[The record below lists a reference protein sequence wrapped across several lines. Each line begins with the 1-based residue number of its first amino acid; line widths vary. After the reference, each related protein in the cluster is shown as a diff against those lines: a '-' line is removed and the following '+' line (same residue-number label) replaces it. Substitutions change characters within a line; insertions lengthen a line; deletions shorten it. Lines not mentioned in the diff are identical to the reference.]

1 MRRIALLLLLVSA
14 FAKADTLHMV
24 SLSWPPY
31 TGPALQYQGPV
42 IERLREAIASQGQ
55 HLSVDFLPWQRA
67 LLLMRTPSQYMA
79 LGPAYDAPSRR
90 ERFIQSDVVGYS
102 PLGIA
107 YRRGN
112 PVQWQSLSDL
122 HKFRIGVV
130 RDYLNTDAFDTDI
143 RTGRQPVDYADT
155 DRQNLLK
162 LAYGRVDAIVI
173 DRQVL
178 YFLLAED
185 PTLAPFRGD
194 ILMAD
199 KLLAN
204 KPLYIS
210 FRNSAAGHHWRDLLN
225 KGLKATQDIVNAD

>member
-1 MRRIALLLLLVSA
+1 MRRIALLLLMLSA
-14 FAKADTLHMV
+14 FAKAETLHMA

-31 TGPALQYQGPV
+31 TGSTLEHQGPV
-42 IERLREAIASQGQ
+42 IERLRGAIASQGQ
-55 HLSVDFLPWQRA
+55 YLSVDFLPWQRA

-79 LGPAYDAPSRR
+79 FGPAYDAPSRR
-90 ERFIQSDVVGYS
+90 EHFIQSDVVGYS

-107 YRRGN
+107 YRRGD
-112 PVQWQSLSDL
+112 PVQWQNLSDL
-122 HKFRIGVV
+122 HKLRIGVV
-130 RDYLNTDAFDTDI
+130 RDYVNTDAFDTDV

-185 PTLAPFRGD
+185 PALAPFRGD

-204 KPLYIS
+204 KPLYIT
-210 FRNSAAGHHWRDLLN
+210 FRNSATGHHWRDLLN